1 MQENTNYDVK
11 RAVLKAVY
19 EENLGISRS
28 FRGKRHRPNDA
39 PPARRVELLAP
50 AGSIVLVCTLT
61 LIVLLGL
68 SRQAG
73 VTSAEPQVT
82 QVAAAQPQPTA
93 APAARPPGS
102 PGAGRE
108 PLPISADPEVAA
120 QRISVAGASR
130 YAEMLS
136 HLDVPVADLFDL
148 HAQTIVIDPGHGG
161 RDPGAVGHQ
170 GLTEKDVTLDIARR
184 LRTKLLAAG
193 YRVVLTRDSD
203 SKIDLQD
210 RVSFAKEQH
219 ADLFISLHVNSVP
232 EEAGPLNYVETYY
245 FGPHTDRR
253 TLALA
258 REENRGSDYTM
269 GAFRELIA
277 RIGDTVK
284 TEESAQLAGAIHE
297 NLFTN
302 LKRHSDDLLDAGTK
316 SGPFV
321 VLLGVEVP
329 SVLVEI
335 SCISNEEEAI
345 RLSTPQYRDDVAGYL
360 ETGIIEYMEERNGSD
375 RSNGVIARD
384 VTKQQG

>member
-1 MQENTNYDVK
+1 MQENTDHDVK

-19 EENLGISRS
+19 EENRGIPRS
-28 FRGKRHRPNDA
+28 FHGKRHRQNDA
-39 PPARRVELLAP
+39 RPARRVELLGP
-50 AGSIVLVCTLT
+50 AASIVLVGTLT

-68 SRQAG
+68 SPHAG
-73 VTSAEPQVT
+73 VTSAEPQST
-82 QVAAAQPQPTA
+82 QVEAAQPQPSA
-93 APAARPPGS
+93 AQAAGPSGGS
-102 PGAGRE
+102 EPRRE
-108 PLPISADPEVAA
+108 APPISARPEAA
-120 QRISVAGASR
+120 APQISVAGASR

-184 LRTKLLAAG
+184 LRAKLLAAG
-193 YRVVLTRDSD
+193 YRVVLTRDTD
-203 SKIDLQD
+203 SKIDLRD

-258 REENRGSDYTM
+258 REENRGSDYAM
-269 GAFRELIA
+269 GDFRELIG

-284 TEESAQLAGAIHE
+284 SEESAQLAGAIHE

-345 RLSTPQYRDDVAGYL
+345 RLSTPQYRDDIAGYL
-360 ETGIIEYMEERNGSD
+360 ETGIIDYLEERNDSD
-375 RSNGVIARD
+375 RTNGVIARD